1 MNLSVMEEEEPENE
15 GEDGAAKLSSEQRE
29 AKFEA
34 KMEVIYS
41 KLISFKQFN

>member
-1 MNLSVMEEEEPENE
+1 MNLYVMDEDEPENE
-15 GEDGAAKLSSEQRE
+15 EEDGVAKLSSEQRA

-41 KLISFKQFN
+41 KLISFK

>member
-1 MNLSVMEEEEPENE
+1 MNLSMMDEDEPENQE
-15 GEDGAAKLSSEQRE
+15 EDGVEKLSSEQRA

-41 KLISFKQFN
+41 KLINFK

>member
-1 MNLSVMEEEEPENE
+1 MNLSMMEEDEPENDE
-15 GEDGAAKLSSEQRE
+15 ENGVTTLSSEQRA

-41 KLISFKQFN
+41 KLISFK

>member
-1 MNLSVMEEEEPENE
+1 MNLSMMEEDEPENE
-15 GEDGAAKLSSEQRE
+15 EEDGVVKLSSEQRA

-41 KLISFKQFN
+41 KLVSFK

>member
-1 MNLSVMEEEEPENE
+1 MNLSVMEEEELENNV
-15 GEDGAAKLSSEQRE
+15 EDGVGKLSSEQRE